1 MQSYK
6 LKRGYSPDIDRIN
19 GILVDKFGTK
29 VENKDGKLFTSYGI
43 LTEIHVWIED
53 KKMCVDTVSKQ
64 DGKDEEILDTNKRF
78 RQFLDE
84 ATGYTSK
91 QRIQNAKKEVTK

>member
-1 MQSYK
+1 MQAYK
-6 LKRGYSPDIDRIN
+6 LKRGYSPDIERIEN
-19 GILVDKFGTK
+19 VLAEKFGTK

-43 LTEIHVWIED
+43 LTEIHVWIEE
-53 KKMCVDTVSKQ
+53 KKMCVDTVAKT
-64 DGKDEEILDTNKRF
+64 DGSDDEIIDTNKRF

-91 QRIQNAKKEVTK
+91 QRVQNAKKEVTK